1 VRVECGVA
9 EGVHVSVHYDPLLAK
24 LVTRGHTREEAI
36 ARMGEALETFTV
48 EGVKTVIPFHQRVLA
63 SAAFRAG
70 QVHTQMIE
78 QGAFNG

>member
-9 EGVHVSVHYDPLLAK
+9 DGVQVSVHYDPLLAK
-24 LVTRGHTREEAI
+24 LVTRGPTREEAI
-36 ARMGEALETFTV
+36 ARMGQALRAFTV

-70 QVHTQMIE
+70 RVHTQMIE